1 MSDSSLSSMSS
12 SDAGDEYE
20 QPAMIDDVEQPP
32 SKRLK
37 LGNAGS
43 RTSSAF
49 VAETDPEPEADPEPE
64 PEAEAEPEAKG
75 ALDEDDN
82 ISISSDSSGDI
93 PSSPANARLEDE
105 DFQPQV
111 TICAW
116 EDCYA
121 GDLGTMDNLV
131 KHIHDEHI
139 EGRQKKY
146 TCQWV
151 GCSRQGANHASGY
164 ALKAHMRSHTRE
176 KPFFCYLPECDKCF
190 TRSDALAKHMRTVHE
205 TEALRPSD
213 PVPKSMQTGS
223 ASNKST
229 KLKIIIRT
237 PQSHAAGHDDTI
249 DDGISGDEHPVD
261 LFTQLTE
268 KDGFTKREL
277 EMPLKALH
285 YVCKHQ
291 VKWAE
296 DDGEQ
301 LKQECKTWEEA
312 YKQAWLEKEVL
323 LSQMIKSE
331 IGWHER
337 RTAILSGASDIVIN
351 GGPPEAAPVAA
362 KAANGDSKTEARED
376 DSVTVD
382 S

>member
-1 MSDSSLSSMSS
+1 MSS
-12 SDAGDEYE
+12 SEAGDEYE
-20 QPAMIDDVEQPP
+20 HPTQDITIDDVEQPP
-32 SKRLK
+32 PKRLK
-37 LGNAGS
+37 LGDVGS
-43 RTSSAF
+43 ATPSAV
-49 VAETDPEPEADPEPE
+49 VAEADPEPE
-64 PEAEAEPEAKG
+64 AEPEAKAG
-75 ALDEDDN
+75 LDEDDN

-111 TICAW
+111 TVCAW
-116 EDCYA
+116 EDCGA
-121 GDLGTMDNLV
+121 GDLRTMDKLV

-213 PVPKSMQTGS
+213 PVPKSMQVTGV
-223 ASNKST
+223 APAAKSTT

-237 PQSHAAGHDDTI
+237 PQSHAAGHDDTVE
-249 DDGISGDEHPVD
+249 DGVSGDDTPSD
-261 LFTQLTE
+261 LYTQLTE
-268 KDGFTKREL
+268 KDGFAAREL
-277 EMPLKALH
+277 KMPLNELH
-285 YVCKHQ
+285 RVCKHQ

-296 DDGEQ
+296 EDGEK
-301 LKQECKTWEEA
+301 LKLECKKWEEL
-312 YKQAWLEKEVL
+312 YRQAWLEKEVL

-331 IGWHER
+331 VGWQER
-337 RTAILSGASDIVIN
+337 RRAILSGATDIIVN
-351 GGPPEAAPVAA
+351 GGSPEAEPTAAPVT
-362 KAANGDSKTEARED
+362 NGERSAEE
-376 DSVTVD
+376 
-382 S
+382 

>member
-1 MSDSSLSSMSS
+1 MSS
-12 SDAGDEYE
+12 SSEAGDEYE
-20 QPAMIDDVEQPP
+20 HASQDATVDDVEQPP
-32 SKRLK
+32 PKRMK
-37 LGNAGS
+37 LADVGS
-43 RTSSAF
+43 TTSSAV
-49 VAETDPEPEADPEPE
+49 VAEADPEPE
-64 PEAEAEPEAKG
+64 PEPEPEAK
-75 ALDEDDN
+75 ATLDEIDN
-82 ISISSDSSGDI
+82 VSISSDSSGDI

-111 TICAW
+111 TVCAW
-116 EDCYA
+116 EDCEA
-121 GDLGTMDNLV
+121 GDLSTMDRLV

-176 KPFFCYLPECDKCF
+176 KPFFCYLPGKVQTAARTPEITSNGCLTECDKCF

-213 PVPKSMQTGS
+213 PVPKSMQSGGTAG
-223 ASNKST
+223 KST

-237 PQSHAAGHDDTI
+237 PQSHAAGHDDAV
-249 DDGISGDEHPVD
+249 DDGNSGDENSAE

-277 EMPLKALH
+277 DMPLKKLH
-285 YVCKHQ
+285 AVCRHQ
-291 VKWAE
+291 VKWVE
-296 DDGEQ
+296 EDGET
-301 LKQECKTWEEA
+301 LKQECKKWEEV

-323 LSQMIKSE
+323 LSQMVKSE
-331 IGWHER
+331 VGWHER
-337 RTAILSGASDIVIN
+337 RRTILAGTTDIVVNGGSTVAANGASDE
-351 GGPPEAAPVAA
+351 GPSLEA
-362 KAANGDSKTEARED
+362 
-376 DSVTVD
+376 
-382 S
+382 